1 MSITINGWA
10 SVDFVTVN
18 LTAGANASVP
28 SAGYLVV
35 VPAANGDS
43 ITSFADPPDTT
54 LAWTMLV
61 ANGDPTG
68 TMTITIPGVIFP
80 PGKSTLTLPPG
91 AWQQVVYGPG
101 YGWVVLAPAVLA

>member
-10 SVDFVTVN
+10 SVDFITAV

-35 VPAANGDS
+35 IPAANGDS

-54 LAWTMLV
+54 LAWIMLV
-61 ANGDPTG
+61 ANGDPTLAK
-68 TMTITIPGVIFP
+68 TITISGVVFP
-80 PGKSTLTLPPG
+80 PGRTTLTLPPG
-91 AWQQVVYGPG
+91 TYQQIIYGPG
-101 YGWVVLAPAVLA
+101 YGWVVLSPAMLA